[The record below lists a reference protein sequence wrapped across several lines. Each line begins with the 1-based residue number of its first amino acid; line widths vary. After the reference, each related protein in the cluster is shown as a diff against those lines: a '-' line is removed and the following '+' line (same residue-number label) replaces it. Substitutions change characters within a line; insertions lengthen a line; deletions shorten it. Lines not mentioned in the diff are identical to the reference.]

1 MAGGMEAVE
10 QHSITG
16 ATRRTI
22 LAGMA
27 AALAPLVSRAQHPA
41 VPVVGYLTGLPTK
54 SATVDAFFQG
64 LAAGGFVEG
73 KNVAIEYRGAEGHPD
88 RLPALAADLVRRRV
102 DVIAAAAPTT
112 AALAA
117 KAATSTIPIVFVKG
131 DDPVKLGLVASLNH
145 PGGNVTGQTMIAGYL
160 AAKQLDL
167 LHQMLP
173 HATAFGVLLNPS
185 APRGQFELNEAHAWE
200 KSSGVRVV
208 VEGAGAESE
217 FAPAFARFVA
227 ARVDGLLQIND
238 GFFASRADRLVPLAA
253 EARIPTIYSNRT
265 EAAAGG
271 LMSYGADAASV
282 YRRGGGYVARIL
294 RGEKPADLPVEQP
307 TTFDLVIN
315 AKTAAALGLT
325 IPLLLTLTAT
335 EVIE

>member
-1 MAGGMEAVE
+1 VE
-10 QHSITG
+10 QHFNHRM
-16 ATRRTI
+16 RRRAV

-27 AALAPLVSRAQHPA
+27 AALTPLASRAQQPSM
-41 VPVVGYLTGLPTK
+41 PVVGYLTGLPTK
-54 SATVDAFFQG
+54 SVMVDAFFQG

-117 KAATSTIPIVFVKG
+117 KAATSTIPIVFVNA
-131 DDPVKLGLVASLNH
+131 DDAVKLGLVASLNH
-145 PGGNVTGQTMIAGYL
+145 PGGNVTGQSIIAGYL

-167 LHQMLP
+167 LHQLLP
-173 HATAFGVLLNPS
+173 HAAAFGMLVNPS
-185 APRGQFELNEAHAWE
+185 APRGEFELSEAHAWE
-200 KSSGVRVV
+200 KSSGVRLV
-208 VEGAGAESE
+208 VEEASVESE
-217 FAPAFARFVA
+217 LAPAFARFVA
-227 ARVDGLLQIND
+227 AHVDGLLQIND
-238 GFFASRADRLVPLAA
+238 GLFASRYDRLVPLAA
-253 EARIPTIYSNRT
+253 EARLPTMYSDRPSV
-265 EAAAGG
+265 AAGG
-271 LMSYGADAASV
+271 LMSYGADVASV
-282 YRRGGGYVARIL
+282 YRRAGGYVARIL
-294 RGEKPADLPVEQP
+294 KGEKPADLPVEQP

-325 IPLLLTLTAT
+325 IPLLLTLTAD